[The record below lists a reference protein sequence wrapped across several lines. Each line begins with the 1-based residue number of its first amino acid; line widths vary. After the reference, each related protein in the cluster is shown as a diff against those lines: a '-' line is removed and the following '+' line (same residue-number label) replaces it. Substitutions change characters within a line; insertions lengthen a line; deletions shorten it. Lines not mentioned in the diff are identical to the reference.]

1 MAIYKVKY
9 KAYRGGVWDIVE
21 GTKEY
26 ESNMPNE
33 KLIVEKIL
41 RDVGME
47 IRCPAWKIKAV
58 KVVIIQQTQNPQ
70 LSLLDESEAA

>member
-47 IRCPAWKIKAV
+47 IRCPAWKIKAI
-58 KVVIIQQTQNPQ
+58 KVVKIQQTQNLQ
-70 LSLLDESEAA
+70 LSLLNESEAA

>member
-58 KVVIIQQTQNPQ
+58 KVVKIQQAQNPQ

>member
-26 ESNMPNE
+26 ESNLPNE
-33 KLIVEKIL
+33 RLIVEKIL

-58 KVVIIQQTQNPQ
+58 KVVKIQRKQDSQ

>member
-1 MAIYKVKY
+1 MAIYKVQY

-21 GTKEY
+21 GTREY
-26 ESNMPNE
+26 ESNMSNE
-33 KLIVEKIL
+33 KLIIDKIL

-58 KVVIIQQTQNPQ
+58 KVVKIQRKQDSQ